1 MLEEETEILK
11 YEVDLNSVE
20 VLKLIAEAK
29 NGDSYAQTAV
39 FDMFKGY
46 MTSIAKPY
54 YQYGDSDD
62 LNQAAMLGLWEAIL
76 DFNPLK
82 GKKFTTFAHW
92 KIRGEII
99 KSINEN
105 DALSISAGFKQF
117 ALKVKRTES
126 KLLQDTGIKPTP
138 VDIQNELDEDA
149 TIENIKL
156 ALLTLQGTLSMDQ
169 TYGSDDGEDE
179 KSLGD
184 FIEDN
189 STQDTIDDNGDVEM
203 FIRYIENS
211 GLTDKEQVVIL
222 NKYGLNEERR
232 VLKDKEIAEL
242 LDNISVS
249 RVQQMLYK
257 ARVKVIKAGKKD
269 GVEFNLLKG
278 REKTSK

>member
-1 MLEEETEILK
+1 MLEEENENFK
-11 YEVDLNSVE
+11 YEIDLNSEE
-20 VLKLIAEAK
+20 VLKLIKEAK
-29 NGDSYAQTAV
+29 DGDSYAQTKV
-39 FDMFKGY
+39 FELFKGY

-76 DFNPLK
+76 QFDPSK
-82 GKKFTTFAHW
+82 GKFTTFAHW

-117 ALKVKRTES
+117 ALKVKRVES
-126 KLLQDTGIKPTP
+126 KLMQDTGIRPTP
-138 VDIQNELDEDA
+138 LDIQSELDEDA
-149 TIENIKL
+149 TIENIEL

-169 TYGSDDGEDE
+169 TYGSEDGDDE

-211 GLTDKEQVVIL
+211 GLTDKEQFVML
-222 NKYGLNEERR
+222 NKYGLNEGRK
-232 VLKDKEIAEL
+232 VLKDKKIAEL

-269 GVEFNLLKG
+269 GIEFNLLQK
-278 REKTSK
+278 K

>member
-1 MLEEETEILK
+1 MLEEENENFK
-11 YEVDLNSVE
+11 YEIDLNSEE
-20 VLKLIAEAK
+20 VLKLIKEAK
-29 NGDSYAQTAV
+29 DGDSYARTKV
-39 FDMFKGY
+39 FELFKGY

-76 DFNPLK
+76 QFDPSK
-82 GKKFTTFAHW
+82 GKFTTFAHW

-117 ALKVKRTES
+117 ALKVKRVES
-126 KLLQDTGIKPTP
+126 KLMQDTGIRPTP
-138 VDIQNELDEDA
+138 LDIQSELDEDA
-149 TIENIKL
+149 TIENIEL

-169 TYGSDDGEDE
+169 TYGSEEGDDE

-211 GLTDKEQVVIL
+211 GLTDKEQFVML
-222 NKYGLNEERR
+222 NKYGLNEGRK
-232 VLKDKEIAEL
+232 VLKDKKIAEL

-269 GVEFNLLKG
+269 GIEFNLLQK
-278 REKTSK
+278 K

>member
-1 MLEEETEILK
+1 M
-11 YEVDLNSVE
+11 
-20 VLKLIAEAK
+20 
-29 NGDSYAQTAV
+29 
-39 FDMFKGY
+39 
-46 MTSIAKPY
+46 
-54 YQYGDSDD
+54 
-62 LNQAAMLGLWEAIL
+62 
-76 DFNPLK
+76 
-82 GKKFTTFAHW
+82 
-92 KIRGEII
+92 
-99 KSINEN
+99 
-105 DALSISAGFKQF
+105 SISADEKKLNDLTDTFTKTYTDIVEH
-117 ALKVKRTES
+117 LKSVLQKRLE
-126 KLLQDTGIKPTP
+126 L
-138 VDIQNELDEDA
+138 ELDFLGEGAVPMHYVD
-149 TIENIKL
+149 
-156 ALLTLQGTLSMDQ
+156 
-169 TYGSDDGEDE
+169 DDGEDE

-189 STQDTIDDNGDVEM
+189 STQDTIDDNGDVDM

-232 VLKDKEIAEL
+232 VFKDKEIAEL

>member
-11 YEVDLNSVE
+11 YEVDLNSEE

-76 DFNPLK
+76 DFDSLK

-149 TIENIKL
+149 TIEKIKL

-269 GVEFNLLKG
+269 GAEFNLLKG

>member
-11 YEVDLNSVE
+11 YEVDLNSEE

-76 DFNPLK
+76 DFDPLK
-82 GKKFTTFAHW
+82 GKKITTFAHW